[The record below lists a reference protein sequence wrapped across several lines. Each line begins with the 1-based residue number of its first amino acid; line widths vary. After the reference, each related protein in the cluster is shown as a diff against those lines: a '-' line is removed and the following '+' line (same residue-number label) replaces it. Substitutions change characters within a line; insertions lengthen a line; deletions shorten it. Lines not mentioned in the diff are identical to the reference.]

1 MTTETKN
8 PWDEEPTPLCE
19 KAAMD
24 GYYWTDQG
32 SRVELFPDDYERASN
47 GEVVFIDF
55 AQDLE
60 RRLRRSLKLVDSLR
74 IDVMHGTHGS
84 DWDIDPEALELSL
97 LEIEEVL
104 TP

>member
-1 MTTETKN
+1 MNETNNQKP
-8 PWDEEPTPLCE
+8 PWADEPTPLCE

-32 SRVELFPDDYERASN
+32 SRVELLPCDYKRASN

-60 RRLRRSLKLVDSLR
+60 RRIRRAMKLVNSLR
-74 IDVMHGTHGS
+74 IDAECGDFDET
-84 DWDIDPEALELSL
+84 DLERRLGE
-97 LEIEEVL
+97 LEETL
-104 TP
+104 Q

>member
-1 MTTETKN
+1 MKN
-8 PWDEEPTPLCE
+8 PWDDEPTPLCE

-32 SRVELFPDDYERASN
+32 SRVELVPNDYKRANN

-60 RRLRRSLKLVDSLR
+60 RRIRHALKLVNSLR
-74 IDVMHGTHGS
+74 IDAMNDELDCECTEQRLS
-84 DWDIDPEALELSL
+84 D
-97 LEIEEVL
+97 IEEVL
-104 TP
+104 Q

>member
-1 MTTETKN
+1 MKN
-8 PWDEEPTPLCE
+8 PWDDEPTPLCE

-32 SRVELFPDDYERASN
+32 SRVELVPNDYKRANN

-60 RRLRRSLKLVDSLR
+60 RRIRRAMKLVNSLR
-74 IDVMHGTHGS
+74 IDAECGDFDET
-84 DWDIDPEALELSL
+84 DLERRLGE
-97 LEIEEVL
+97 LEETL
-104 TP
+104 Q